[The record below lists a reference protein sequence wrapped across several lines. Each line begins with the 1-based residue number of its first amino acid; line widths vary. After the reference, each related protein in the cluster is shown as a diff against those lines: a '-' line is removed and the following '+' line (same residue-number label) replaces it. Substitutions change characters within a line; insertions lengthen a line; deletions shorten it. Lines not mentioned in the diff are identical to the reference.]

1 MSQVPRRFNSLKT
14 RSQEKKMWKR
24 FAFVAVIVFVA
35 VLLEVALLYLE
46 KVKGELGFKLTLRPD
61 V

>member
-1 MSQVPRRFNSLKT
+1 
-14 RSQEKKMWKR
+14 MWKR
-24 FAFVAVIVFVA
+24 FGFVALIVFVA

-46 KVKGELGFKLTLRPD
+46 KVKGELGFKLSLRPD